1 MNLRAESGA
10 IAAGM
15 AERIDAMV
23 ADLVSSIITLDPNSA
38 EYGRRITDINGLG
51 EREIMATTQLSSR
64 LLDRPL
70 RALSG
75 VVDGTSPIAQDLLEL
90 RRIVADLDPAR
101 YDLVR
106 LRGPRF
112 LGLFRGRDR
121 LRSYFD
127 RYANSQGRIQAII
140 RELAEGRTNLVA
152 DSAALA
158 QDDRVL
164 ATEMETLRQY
174 AYMAQALDGAL
185 ERRIGELRAADPER
199 ARSLRDDVLFSVRQR
214 HRDILTHLA
223 VASQGSAALHIVQDN
238 NAQLIRAIQTV
249 TTTTVAALR
258 TAVLVARS
266 MTDQRLVMDQI
277 QAATESAERVV
288 ESSAALASAERA
300 AVEAQA
306 AGSDLASLQVAWT
319 RVSMTL
325 NEIETVKSQALQTM
339 VTTKAALSEQ
349 LVRSEAIVA
358 DRNEDSTLRIP

>member
-1 MNLRAESGA
+1 MNLRAGSGA

-23 ADLVSSIITLDPNSA
+23 TDLVSSIITLDSNSA

-51 EREIMATTQLSSR
+51 EREIMATAQLSSR

-70 RALSG
+70 RAMSG

-90 RRIVADLDPAR
+90 RRIVEDLDPAR
-101 YDLVR
+101 YDLGR
-106 LRGPRF
+106 LRGRRF
-112 LGLFRGRDR
+112 LGLLRGRDR

-127 RYANSQGRIQAII
+127 RYANAQGRLQAII
-140 RELAEGRTNLVA
+140 RALAEGRTNLVA
-152 DSAALA
+152 DSAAIG
-158 QDDRVL
+158 QDERVL

-174 AYMAQALDGAL
+174 AYMAQALDEAL
-185 ERRIGELRAADPER
+185 QRRINELTAADPER
-199 ARSLRDDVLFSVRQR
+199 ARSLRDDALFSVRQR
-214 HRDILTHLA
+214 HQDILTQLA

-238 NAQLIRAIQTV
+238 NEQLIRAIQTV

-288 ESSAALASAERA
+288 ESSAALAKAERA
-300 AVEAQA
+300 AAEAEA
-306 AGSDLASLQVAWT
+306 TGTDLESLQQAWNS
-319 RVSMTL
+319 VSMTL
-325 NEIETVKSQALQTM
+325 NEIETVKSRALQAM

-349 LVRSEAIVA
+349 LVRSRAAVA
-358 DRNEDSTLRIP
+358 DRHEDSTLRIP